1 MLFPTRGETVRCN
14 HKMHKLA
21 LTDNC
26 TQVLLP
32 TQASENAPAQAE
44 AWQMLIACQDALRMP
59 DARLTGPRQGRAIR
73 NANGKRGGAP
83 LYIAAAAAPRRR
95 RSAFRL
101 FGFAAAATTF
111 PHRFVTFRLGGN
123 VILIVEST
131 LARSECNKTEVF
143 CGAAAATNDL
153 T

>member
-1 MLFPTRGETVRCN
+1 
-14 HKMHKLA
+14 
-21 LTDNC
+21 
-26 TQVLLP
+26 
-32 TQASENAPAQAE
+32 
-44 AWQMLIACQDALRMP
+44 MLIACQDALRMP

-143 CGAAAATNDL
+143 CGAAGATNDFSVHSRRGGGDARRRRRRRASAATRPRFGDRDPL
-153 T
+153 IGRSGLAGSSRE